1 MQAFNQSDT
10 AWRLAAWIA
19 GVFTLLLGAALILS
33 HFGGRDRD
41 PWRSPQLL
49 AQKELLRNSP
59 KDEAVKKRIRDLDL
73 SLRQRYF
80 SQLSRMDTGVY
91 LLLGGTALFGLACA
105 RVLRGR
111 KSLPALNVKPEAQA
125 LAKTAGLSRWAVGAT
140 GAVVGGFLFLAGLG
154 FSTVL
159 PANTAQIDK
168 LLGGNAETPSAPDA
182 ASLGELANN
191 WPRFLGARAGWAV
204 SGNAPTNWDA
214 ATGANVAWKTPAPG
228 QGFNSPLVWGNRL
241 FFSGGDEALREVYC
255 LDTSTGA
262 LLWRQAIT
270 NVPGTSAKPPEIPE
284 STGYAASTM
293 ATDGRR
299 VYVMYANG
307 DLAGLSLEG
316 RLLWA
321 KGFGALKNAYGHANS
336 LTTWRDRV
344 IVQLDQGEA
353 EENLSRL
360 YAIDGRTGKVV
371 WQQARKVGA
380 SWASPL
386 SFEFKGKGQIVCL
399 SLPHAIA
406 YNADTGAELWRAD
419 CLNGEVTPTPVY
431 SSGFV
436 FVASPSDKLLA
447 IRPDGQGDVTKT
459 HVAWTSEDNVP
470 DVTSPAATSNL
481 VFTLSTSGMMTCFNL
496 PDGKRLWE
504 HDFEEEC
511 HASPAIAGNHVYLL
525 TQKGN
530 AIVVAAAPEFR
541 EVFRTAM
548 GDSFHASPA
557 IAGDRVY
564 LRGVSNIW
572 CLATSPAKTAEAK
585 K

>member
-1 MQAFNQSDT
+1 MNMQTLNPPDA
-10 AWRLAAWIA
+10 AWRLAAWVA
-19 GVFTLLLGAALILS
+19 GVFTVLLGAALVLS
-33 HFGGRDRD
+33 HFGGKDRD

-49 AQKELLRNSP
+49 ALKEQLRSSP
-59 KDEAVKKRIRDLDL
+59 KDEAVKKQIRELDL
-73 SLRQRYF
+73 SLRTRYF
-80 SQLSRMDTGVY
+80 RQLSRMNTGVWFV
-91 LLLGGTALFGLACA
+91 LGGAALFGYAAA

-111 KSLPALNVKPEAQA
+111 KNLPALHLKPDAHAMVK
-125 LAKTAGLSRWAVGAT
+125 TVGLSRWAVGAAGT
-140 GAVVGGFLFLAGLG
+140 AVGAFLFLLGLS

-159 PANTAQIDK
+159 PANTAQVDK
-168 LLGGNAETPSAPDA
+168 LLGGGPETAAAPDVPPYA
-182 ASLGELANN
+182 ELAKN
-191 WPRFLGARAGWAV
+191 WPRFLGANAGWAV
-204 SGNAPTNWDA
+204 SSVPPTEWDA
-214 ATGANVAWKTPAPG
+214 ASGANIAWKKPAPG

-241 FFSGGDEALREVYC
+241 FISGGDETLREVYC

-270 NVPGTSAKPPEIPE
+270 NVPGAAPKLPEIPE
-284 STGYAASTM
+284 STGYAAPTM

-307 DLAGLSLEG
+307 DLAGLTLEG

-321 KGFGALKNAYGHANS
+321 KGFGALKNTYGHANS
-336 LTTWRDRV
+336 LTTWSDRV

-353 EENLSRL
+353 EDNLSKL
-360 YAIDGRTGKVV
+360 YAIDGRTGRII

-386 SFEFKGKGQIVCL
+386 AFEHNGKGQIVCL
-399 SLPHAIA
+399 SLPWAIS
-406 YNADTGAELWRAD
+406 YNADTGAELWRVD

-431 SSGFV
+431 SSGMV
-436 FVASPSDKLLA
+436 LVASPSDKLVA

-459 HVAWTSEDNVP
+459 HIAWTTEDNVP
-470 DVTSPAATSNL
+470 DVTSPVATSNL
-481 VFTLSTSGMMTCFNL
+481 VFTLTTSGMLTCFNL
-496 PDGKRLWE
+496 ADGKRLWE

-530 AIVVAAAPEFR
+530 AFVVAAAPEFR
-541 EVFRTAM
+541 LISRGVM

-557 IAGDRVY
+557 IAGDRAY
-564 LRGVSNIW
+564 FRGVSNVW
-572 CLATSPAKTAEAK
+572 CVASVPAGAAK
-585 K
+585 

>member
-1 MQAFNQSDT
+1 MQEFKQSDAAWRFT
-10 AWRLAAWIA
+10 AWVA
-19 GVFTLLLGAALILS
+19 GVFTVLLGGAMILS
-33 HFGGRDRD
+33 HFGGKDRD

-49 AQKELLRNSP
+49 AQKEQLRASP
-59 KDEAVKKRIRDLDL
+59 KDEAVKQRIRDLDL

-80 SQLSRMDTGVY
+80 RQLSRMNTGVY
-91 LLLGGTALFGLACA
+91 LVLGGAALFGWACA
-105 RVLRGR
+105 RVLRGQ
-111 KSLPALNVKPEAQA
+111 KNLPALQVKPDANA
-125 LAKTAGLSRWAVGAT
+125 MMKTAGFSRWAVGAT
-140 GAVVGGFLFLAGLG
+140 GAVAGGLLFLAGLG
-154 FSTVL
+154 FTTAL

-168 LLGGNAETPSAPDA
+168 LLSGEAEAAPAPDA
-182 ASLGELANN
+182 ASLAELAAN
-191 WPRFLGARAGWAV
+191 WPRFLGANAGWAAA
-204 SGNAPTNWDA
+204 SSAPTNWDA
-214 ATGANVAWKTPAPG
+214 ASGANIAWKTPAPG

-241 FFSGGDEALREVYC
+241 FLSGGNEALREVYC
-255 LDTSTGA
+255 LNTATGA

-270 NVPGTSAKPPEIPE
+270 NVPGAAAKPPEIPE
-284 STGYAASTM
+284 STGYAAPTM

-321 KGFGALKNAYGHANS
+321 RGFGALKNAYGHANS
-336 LTTWRDRV
+336 LSTWRDRV

-353 EENLSRL
+353 EENLSKL
-360 YAIDGRTGKVV
+360 YAIDGRTGKVI

-386 SFEFKGKGQIVCL
+386 TFEFNGKGQIVCL

-406 YNADTGAELWRAD
+406 YNADTGAELWRVD
-419 CLNGEVTPTPVY
+419 CLNGEVTPSPVY
-431 SSGFV
+431 SSGYV
-436 FVASPSDKLLA
+436 LVASPSDKLVA

-470 DVTSPAATSNL
+470 DVTSPAATSNY
-481 VFTLSTSGMMTCFNL
+481 VFTLSTSGMLTCFNL
-496 PDGKRLWE
+496 PDGKKLWE

-511 HASPAIAGNHVYLL
+511 HASPAVAGNHVYLL

-530 AIVVAAAPEFR
+530 AFVVAAAPEFR
-541 EVFRTAM
+541 EVFRAAL

-557 IAGDRVY
+557 IAADRVY
-564 LRGVSNIW
+564 LRGVSNLW
-572 CLATSPAKTAEAK
+572 CLASASAKPAEPRK
-585 K
+585 